1 MKYKKLLKHKHI
13 FLFLFVFYL
22 LMGVSKYAFVLFAQE
37 HQSLDNYSLS
47 YSAMAISGALSFMIT
62 NQIPKNKT
70 VVYFRIFVPLYALGM
85 FLRIFVENRGL
96 AILSGV
102 IGGLG
107 ASAILLLVRHW
118 FLHIGE
124 QDKENSNLIRSSR
137 FAISNI
143 ASIIAVPVS
152 GCAIFLMSFYQ
163 TNAYVTLLVI
173 YACLMLLLSFTK
185 VPNIEIPEKKQQWI
199 FLPQDKVRGSLLYII
214 TFILGICGSMV
225 TSILPA
231 IIKGAGWS
239 VMGTTYLTTLIAV
252 LTLLLTLILSNNWV
266 SKKLSLFFFLN
277 QLIGILVAL
286 IIPLIVNSK
295 MSMLIV
301 LFVVEMTLAGY
312 FVISDLMDYQVIP
325 KAESTIYLGILQSSF
340 LVGDSVGSPLG
351 SFLYDRCGLSVLF
364 MSYAL
369 ICCVGTISFL
379 AYYQK
384 YKERG

>member
-1 MKYKKLLKHKHI
+1 M
-13 FLFLFVFYL
+13 
-22 LMGVSKYAFVLFAQE
+22 
-37 HQSLDNYSLS
+37 
-47 YSAMAISGALSFMIT
+47 
-62 NQIPKNKT
+62 
-70 VVYFRIFVPLYALGM
+70 PLYALGI

-118 FLHIGE
+118 FLHIGD

-137 FAISNI
+137 FTISNI

-199 FLPQDKVRGSLLYII
+199 FLPQDKARGSLLYAI
-214 TFILGICGSMV
+214 TFILGICGSMI

-364 MSYAL
+364 MCFAL

-379 AYYQK
+379 AYYHK

>member
-118 FLHIGE
+118 FLHIGD

-137 FAISNI
+137 FTISNI

-214 TFILGICGSMV
+214 TFILGICGSMI

-351 SFLYDRCGLSVLF
+351 SFLYDRCGLSILF
-364 MSYAL
+364 MSYAI

-384 YKERG
+384 YKER

>member
-137 FAISNI
+137 FTISNI

-214 TFILGICGSMV
+214 TFILGICGSMI

-351 SFLYDRCGLSVLF
+351 IFLYDRCGLSVLF

>member
-1 MKYKKLLKHKHI
+1 MKYKKLLKHKYI

-96 AILSGV
+96 AILSGI

-118 FLHIGE
+118 FLHIGD

-137 FAISNI
+137 FTISNI

-199 FLPQDKVRGSLLYII
+199 FLPRDKARGSLLYAI
-214 TFILGICGSMV
+214 TFILGICGSMI

-252 LTLLLTLILSNNWV
+252 LTLLLTLILSNDWV

>member
-22 LMGVSKYAFVLFAQE
+22 LMGISKFSFVLFAQE

-118 FLHIGE
+118 FLHIGD

-137 FAISNI
+137 FTISNI

-199 FLPQDKVRGSLLYII
+199 FLPQDKARGSLLYII
-214 TFILGICGSMV
+214 TFILGICGSMI

-277 QLIGILVAL
+277 QLIGILVAF

-351 SFLYDRCGLSVLF
+351 SFLYDRCGLSILF
-364 MSYAL
+364 MSYAI

-384 YKERG
+384 YKER

>member
-118 FLHIGE
+118 FLHIGD

-137 FAISNI
+137 FTISNI

-199 FLPQDKVRGSLLYII
+199 FLPQDRVRGALLYVI
-214 TFILGICGSMV
+214 TFLLGICGSMI

-379 AYYQK
+379 AYYHK
-384 YKERG
+384 YKEIG

>member
-118 FLHIGE
+118 FLHIGD

-137 FAISNI
+137 FTISNI

-199 FLPQDKVRGSLLYII
+199 FLPQDKARGSLLYII
-214 TFILGICGSMV
+214 TFILGICGSMI

-252 LTLLLTLILSNNWV
+252 LTLLLTLVLSNNWV
-266 SKKLSLFFFLN
+266 SKKLSLFFFIN

-286 IIPLIVNSK
+286 IIPLIMNGK

-351 SFLYDRCGLSVLF
+351 SFLYDRCGLSILF
-364 MSYAL
+364 MSYAI

-384 YKERG
+384 YKER

>member
-62 NQIPKNKT
+62 NQIPKNKA

-118 FLHIGE
+118 FLHIGD

-137 FAISNI
+137 FTISNI

-199 FLPQDKVRGSLLYII
+199 FLPQDKARGSLLYII
-214 TFILGICGSMV
+214 TFLLGICGSMI

-325 KAESTIYLGILQSSF
+325 KVESTIYLGILQSSF

>member
-22 LMGVSKYAFVLFAQE
+22 LMGISKYAFVLFAQE

-118 FLHIGE
+118 FLHIGD

-137 FAISNI
+137 FTISNI

-199 FLPQDKVRGSLLYII
+199 FLPQDKARGSLLYII
-214 TFILGICGSMV
+214 TFILGICGSMI

-277 QLIGILVAL
+277 QLIGILVAF

-351 SFLYDRCGLSVLF
+351 SFLYDRCGLSILF
-364 MSYAL
+364 MSYAI

-384 YKERG
+384 YKER

>member
-1 MKYKKLLKHKHI
+1 MKYKNLLKHKHI

-118 FLHIGE
+118 FLHIGD

-137 FAISNI
+137 FTISNI

-199 FLPQDKVRGSLLYII
+199 FLPQDKARGSLLYII
-214 TFILGICGSMV
+214 TFILGICGSMI

-277 QLIGILVAL
+277 QLIGILVAF

-351 SFLYDRCGLSVLF
+351 SFLYDRCGLSILF
-364 MSYAL
+364 MSYAI

-384 YKERG
+384 YKER

>member
-22 LMGVSKYAFVLFAQE
+22 LMGISKYAFVLFAQE

-118 FLHIGE
+118 FLHIGD

-137 FAISNI
+137 FTILNI

-199 FLPQDKVRGSLLYII
+199 FLPQDRVRGVLLYVI
-214 TFILGICGSMV
+214 TFLLGICGSMI

-239 VMGTTYLTTLIAV
+239 VIGTTYLTTLIAV

-286 IIPLIVNSK
+286 IIPLIMNGK

-351 SFLYDRCGLSVLF
+351 SFLYDRCGLSILF
-364 MSYAL
+364 MSYAI

-384 YKERG
+384 YKER

>member
-1 MKYKKLLKHKHI
+1 M
-13 FLFLFVFYL
+13 
-22 LMGVSKYAFVLFAQE
+22 
-37 HQSLDNYSLS
+37 
-47 YSAMAISGALSFMIT
+47 
-62 NQIPKNKT
+62 P
-70 VVYFRIFVPLYALGM
+70 R
-85 FLRIFVENRGL
+85 
-96 AILSGV
+96 
-102 IGGLG
+102 
-107 ASAILLLVRHW
+107 
-118 FLHIGE
+118 
-124 QDKENSNLIRSSR
+124 DK
-137 FAISNI
+137 A
-143 ASIIAVPVS
+143 
-152 GCAIFLMSFYQ
+152 
-163 TNAYVTLLVI
+163 
-173 YACLMLLLSFTK
+173 
-185 VPNIEIPEKKQQWI
+185 
-199 FLPQDKVRGSLLYII
+199 RGSLLYAI
-214 TFILGICGSMV
+214 TFILGICGSMI

-379 AYYQK
+379 AYYHK
-384 YKERG
+384 YKEIG

>member
-1 MKYKKLLKHKHI
+1 MKYKNLLKHKHI

-118 FLHIGE
+118 FLHIGD

-137 FAISNI
+137 FTISNI

-199 FLPQDKVRGSLLYII
+199 FLPQDKARGSLLYII
-214 TFILGICGSMV
+214 TFILGIYGSMI

-286 IIPLIVNSK
+286 IIPLIMNGK

-351 SFLYDRCGLSVLF
+351 SFLYDRCGLSILF

-384 YKERG
+384 YKER

>member
-22 LMGVSKYAFVLFAQE
+22 LMGISKFAFVLFAQE

-118 FLHIGE
+118 FLHIGD

-137 FAISNI
+137 FTISNI

-199 FLPQDKVRGSLLYII
+199 FLPQDKARGSLLYII
-214 TFILGICGSMV
+214 TFILGICGSMI

-277 QLIGILVAL
+277 QLIGILVAF

-351 SFLYDRCGLSVLF
+351 SFLYDRCGLSILF
-364 MSYAL
+364 MSYAI

-384 YKERG
+384 YKER

>member
-1 MKYKKLLKHKHI
+1 MKYKNLLKHKHI

-118 FLHIGE
+118 FLHIGD

-137 FAISNI
+137 FTISNI

-199 FLPQDKVRGSLLYII
+199 FLPQDKARGSLLYII
-214 TFILGICGSMV
+214 TFILGICGSMI

-239 VMGTTYLTTLIAV
+239 VIGTTYLTTLIAV

-286 IIPLIVNSK
+286 IIPLIMNGK

-351 SFLYDRCGLSVLF
+351 SFLYDRCGLSILF
-364 MSYAL
+364 VSYAL

-384 YKERG
+384 YKER

>member
-118 FLHIGE
+118 FLHIGD

-137 FAISNI
+137 FTISNI

-214 TFILGICGSMV
+214 TFILGICGSMI

>member
-1 MKYKKLLKHKHI
+1 MKYKNLLKHKHI

-118 FLHIGE
+118 FLHIGD

-137 FAISNI
+137 FTISNI

-199 FLPQDKVRGSLLYII
+199 FLPQDKARGSLLYII
-214 TFILGICGSMV
+214 TFILGICGSMI

-239 VMGTTYLTTLIAV
+239 VIGTTYLTTLIAV

-286 IIPLIVNSK
+286 IIPMIMNGK
-295 MSMLIV
+295 IGMLIV
-301 LFVVEMTLAGY
+301 LFVVQMTLAGY

-351 SFLYDRCGLSVLF
+351 SFLYDRCGLSILF

-384 YKERG
+384 YKER

>member
-118 FLHIGE
+118 FLHIGD

>member
-62 NQIPKNKT
+62 NQIPKSKT

-118 FLHIGE
+118 FLHIGD

-137 FAISNI
+137 FTISNI

-199 FLPQDKVRGSLLYII
+199 FLPQDRVRGVLLYVI
-214 TFILGICGSMV
+214 TFLLGICGSMI

-364 MSYAL
+364 MSYAI

>member
-118 FLHIGE
+118 FLHIGD

-137 FAISNI
+137 FTISNI

-214 TFILGICGSMV
+214 TFILGICGSMI

-277 QLIGILVAL
+277 QLIGIMVAL

-325 KAESTIYLGILQSSF
+325 KVESTIYLGILQSSF

-351 SFLYDRCGLSVLF
+351 SFLYDRCGLSILF
-364 MSYAL
+364 MSYAI

>member
-70 VVYFRIFVPLYALGM
+70 VVYFRIFVPLYTLGM

-118 FLHIGE
+118 FLHIGD

-137 FAISNI
+137 FTISNI

-199 FLPQDKVRGSLLYII
+199 FLPQYKARGSLLYII
-214 TFILGICGSMV
+214 TFILGICGSMI

-277 QLIGILVAL
+277 QFIGILVAL

-325 KAESTIYLGILQSSF
+325 KVESTIYLGILQSSF

-351 SFLYDRCGLSVLF
+351 SFLYDRCGLSILF

-379 AYYQK
+379 AYYHK
-384 YKERG
+384 YKEIG

>member
-62 NQIPKNKT
+62 NQVPKNKT

-118 FLHIGE
+118 FLHIGD

-137 FAISNI
+137 FTISNI

-199 FLPQDKVRGSLLYII
+199 FLPQDRVRGVLLYVI
-214 TFILGICGSMV
+214 TFLLGICGSMI

-252 LTLLLTLILSNNWV
+252 LTLLLTLVLSNNWV
-266 SKKLSLFFFLN
+266 SKKLSLFFFIN
-277 QLIGILVAL
+277 QLIGILVAF
-286 IIPLIVNSK
+286 IIPLIMNGK
-295 MSMLIV
+295 IGMLIV

-351 SFLYDRCGLSVLF
+351 SFLYDRCGLSILF
-364 MSYAL
+364 MSYAI

-384 YKERG
+384 YKER

>member
-1 MKYKKLLKHKHI
+1 MKYKNLLKHKHI

-118 FLHIGE
+118 FLHIGD

-137 FAISNI
+137 FTISNI

-199 FLPQDKVRGSLLYII
+199 FLPQDKARGSLLYII
-214 TFILGICGSMV
+214 TFILGICGSMI

-239 VMGTTYLTTLIAV
+239 VIGTTYLTTLIAV

-286 IIPLIVNSK
+286 IIPLIMNGK

-351 SFLYDRCGLSVLF
+351 SFLYDRCGLSILF

-384 YKERG
+384 YKER

>member
-118 FLHIGE
+118 FLHIGD

-137 FAISNI
+137 FTISNI

-199 FLPQDKVRGSLLYII
+199 FLPQDRVRGFLLYVI
-214 TFILGICGSMV
+214 TFLLGICGSMI

-252 LTLLLTLILSNNWV
+252 LTLLLTLVLSNNWV

-286 IIPLIVNSK
+286 IIPLIMNGK

-351 SFLYDRCGLSVLF
+351 SFLYDRCGLSILF

-384 YKERG
+384 YKER

>member
-118 FLHIGE
+118 FLHIGD

-137 FAISNI
+137 FTISNI

-199 FLPQDKVRGSLLYII
+199 FLPQDKARGSLLYII
-214 TFILGICGSMV
+214 TFILGICGSMI

-277 QLIGILVAL
+277 QLIGILVAF

-351 SFLYDRCGLSVLF
+351 SFLYDRCGLSILF
-364 MSYAL
+364 MSYAI

-384 YKERG
+384 YKER

>member
-1 MKYKKLLKHKHI
+1 MKYKNLLKHKHI

-118 FLHIGE
+118 FLHIGD

-137 FAISNI
+137 FTISNI

-199 FLPQDKVRGSLLYII
+199 FLPQDRVRGFLLYVI
-214 TFILGICGSMV
+214 TFLLGICGSMV

-252 LTLLLTLILSNNWV
+252 LTLLLTLVLSNNWV

-286 IIPLIVNSK
+286 IIPLIMNGK

-351 SFLYDRCGLSVLF
+351 SFLYDRCGLSILF

-384 YKERG
+384 YKER

>member
-1 MKYKKLLKHKHI
+1 MKYKKLLKHKYI

-22 LMGVSKYAFVLFAQE
+22 LMSVSKYAFVLFAQE

-118 FLHIGE
+118 FLHIGD

-137 FAISNI
+137 FTISNI
-143 ASIIAVPVS
+143 ASIIAVPAS
-152 GCAIFLMSFYQ
+152 GCTIFLMSFYQ

-199 FLPQDKVRGSLLYII
+199 FLPQDKARGVLLYII
-214 TFILGICGSMV
+214 TFLLGICGSMI

-231 IIKGAGWS
+231 IIKGTGWS

-277 QLIGILVAL
+277 QLIGILVAF
-286 IIPLIVNSK
+286 IIPLIMNGK
-295 MSMLIV
+295 IGMLIV
-301 LFVVEMTLAGY
+301 LFVVQMTLAGY

-351 SFLYDRCGLSVLF
+351 SFLYDRCGLSILF
-364 MSYAL
+364 MSYAI

-379 AYYQK
+379 TYYQK
-384 YKERG
+384 YIERG

>member
-118 FLHIGE
+118 FLHIGD

-137 FAISNI
+137 FTISNI

-199 FLPQDKVRGSLLYII
+199 FLPQDRVRGFLLYVI
-214 TFILGICGSMV
+214 TFLLGICGSMI

-286 IIPLIVNSK
+286 IIPLIMNGK

-351 SFLYDRCGLSVLF
+351 SFLYDRCGLSILF

-384 YKERG
+384 YKER